1 MSASTERSQ
10 HRSSPGKLTHLWF
23 EDVNEGDELPVLEV
37 HPTTQQLVMYA
48 GASGDF
54 VPIHYDKDVA
64 QAAGHDSVI
73 IHGALKSAW
82 LAQVVTDWLGDSGWM
97 REFAVQ
103 YRGIDYP
110 NEKKTCR
117 GRVQS
122 KRIEGDA
129 GLVELEL
136 SLEDASGTI
145 TTPGTALV
153 ELPRRTA

>member
-1 MSASTERSQ
+1 M
-10 HRSSPGKLTHLWF
+10 
-23 EDVNEGDELPVLEV
+23 
-37 HPTTQQLVMYA
+37 
-48 GASGDF
+48 
-54 VPIHYDKDVA
+54 A

-97 REFAVQ
+97 REFSVQ

-117 GRVQS
+117 GRVKS
-122 KRIEGDA
+122 KRTEGDA
-129 GLVELEL
+129 GLVVLEL
-136 SLEDASGTI
+136 SLEDASGTV